1 MITVNCTGLPASHIE
16 SEQRLKRVFHIH
28 FETCAHCHGPV
39 KIIAA
44 IDDPEV
50 SHKILTH
57 LAEKASANPCEHF
70 PERRAP
76 SPALGGNLR
85 LGRLSQRGGRA
96 GRDHAGTQPPMSA
109 RAHVQRTEDIRRR
122 PIPAEGLRLVTQRK
136 RKRADHDVGRQI
148 GFGGRG
154 FYTSYTPPKDDPSID
169 LLESA
174 GHNTTTVR
182 E

>member
-28 FETCAHCHGPV
+28 FETCAHCHGLV

-76 SPALGGNLR
+76 APALGVICDSAAS
-85 LGRLSQRGGRA
+85 LSEAAGQGATTPAPNRPCRHEPTCSGQRTYAA
-96 GRDHAGTQPPMSA
+96 GRSP
-109 RAHVQRTEDIRRR
+109 RRVC
-122 PIPAEGLRLVTQRK
+122 GSSRK
-136 RKRADHDVGRQI
+136 
-148 GFGGRG
+148 GRG
-154 FYTSYTPPKDDPSID
+154 RERITMSDDRSVSGEGAFILPI
-169 LLESA
+169 LLPR
-174 GHNTTTVR
+174 TIRVLTF
-182 E
+182 